1 MKIKKNFLFWLL
13 IFIFLSTYSI
23 SAIQKKK
30 ILFFTIESINIQGL
44 INVSKVDFDNKS
56 KKLFGQSLIFLNRND
71 LVEIASEFNFI
82 KEIKIKKI
90 YPNTLNIIITENKP
104 LGIFNEKDQ
113 KILLL
118 ESGKTVSNYNIKE
131 GSRLI
136 NVKGTGAK
144 KKFYKFY
151 KILEKTNFEIDLIE
165 ELNYHNIDRW
175 DIVLK
180 DGKTAK
186 LPTESFESSI
196 EKFISIYDK
205 DNFNNF
211 KIFDFRVNGQLILE

>member
-1 MKIKKNFLFWLL
+1 ML
-13 IFIFLSTYSI
+13 
-23 SAIQKKK
+23 
-30 ILFFTIESINIQGL
+30 
-44 INVSKVDFDNKS
+44 
-56 KKLFGQSLIFLNRND
+56 
-71 LVEIASEFNFI
+71 
-82 KEIKIKKI
+82 KE
-90 YPNTLNIIITENKP
+90 LA
-104 LGIFNEKDQ
+104 Q
-113 KILLL
+113 
-118 ESGKTVSNYNIKE
+118 
-131 GSRLI
+131 
-136 NVKGTGAK
+136 K

>member
-1 MKIKKNFLFWLL
+1 MKIKKNLFFWL
-13 IFIFLSTYSI
+13 FILTFLSTYSI
-23 SAIQKKK
+23 SSIQKEKVS
-30 ILFFTIESINIQGL
+30 FFRIESINIQGL
-44 INVSKVDFDNKS
+44 INVNKVDFDNKL
-56 KKLFGQSLIFLNRND
+56 KKLFGESLIFLNKND
-71 LVEIASEFNFI
+71 LVKTASEFNFI

-90 YPNTLNIIITENKP
+90 YPNTLNIIVSENKP
-104 LGIFNEKDQ
+104 LGILNEKDQ

-131 GSRLI
+131 DSTLL
-136 NVKGTGAK
+136 NVNGIGAK
-144 KKFYKFY
+144 KNFYKFY
-151 KILEKTNFEIDLIE
+151 KRLEKTSFEIDLIK

-180 DGKTAK
+180 DNKIVK